1 MRNNDRLAALGTLTL
16 LVLVFVLIFQRPSG
30 VNAQIQIQTS
40 VPCYVANGTGSTG
53 AVVTASC
60 RNAPVTLRGIS
71 FVNISGTLAFL
82 RLYNTRNAP
91 VCTSNQGFVE
101 SIPIPT
107 ATTGSGIVDLVR
119 NFQYSQGLGFCLT
132 GGPANNNN
140 APPPAG
146 VFGVIALSN

>member
-1 MRNNDRLAALGTLTL
+1 MTNSDRIAALGTFTLIVL
-16 LVLVFVLIFQRPSG
+16 LVVLLLERPSG
-30 VNAQIQIQTS
+30 VGAQIQLQGS
-40 VPCYVANGTGSTG
+40 VPCYIAQGTGSTG
-53 AVVTASC
+53 AVVSASC
-60 RNAPVTLRGIS
+60 RNVPVTLRGIS

-82 RLYNTRNAP
+82 RLYNTRTPP
-91 VCTSNQGFVE
+91 VCSSAAGFVE

-107 ATTGSGIVDLVR
+107 ATTGSGIVDIVR

-132 GGPANNNN
+132 GGSANNNN